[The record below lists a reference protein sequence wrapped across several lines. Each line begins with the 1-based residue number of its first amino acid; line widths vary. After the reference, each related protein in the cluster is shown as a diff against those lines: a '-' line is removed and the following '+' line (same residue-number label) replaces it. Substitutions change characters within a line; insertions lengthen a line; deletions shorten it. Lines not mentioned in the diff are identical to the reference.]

1 MMKRM
6 LALLLCTSL
15 ALSLLPGCTAA
26 SAARE
31 LTAQEVYAANYD
43 GSPELAEQVDAALS
57 AFGLELLRNTR
68 AAQEGSV
75 LLSPLSVALALSM
88 AANGAEGETMA
99 QFQETMGGVSLEALN
114 AACQSLL
121 SDYRQLGGSTRAS
134 IANSLW
140 VDPEGQISE
149 EFTGRCMGIYGAEV
163 FQGELSS
170 SGIVHD
176 VNRWVSKQTKGL
188 IPELVQQPFPEDTA
202 ALLVNALYLN
212 NTWEL
217 EFDPHSTHPR
227 KFTHSGGQVEQMD
240 FLHHSFTD
248 LLYLQGEG
256 AQGVVL
262 PYDDGRLAFVAI
274 LPDSPDL
281 RGWLDSLDGN
291 VLSQL
296 VQGAEEQRFFRLAFP
311 KFEAEWSGSLQEVL
325 KDMGLEDA
333 FTPGQ
338 ADFSRMGD
346 HPNGYYLSEVI
357 HAAKLQVNEK
367 GTEAAAATLV
377 AANDGAAPPPAEG
390 IKLLLDRPFLY
401 GIFDRQNGIPLFLG
415 TFE

>member
-1 MMKRM
+1 MKR
-6 LALLLCTSL
+6 
-15 ALSLLPGCTAA
+15 ALSLLLVSALSLFLLAGC
-26 SAARE
+26 SAAE
-31 LTAQEVYAANYD
+31 QLSAEPISLTAQE
-43 GSPELAEQVDAALS
+43 LS
-57 AFGLELLRNTR
+57 AHGPDTQNACDVLSTFGLELLRNTKQ
-68 AAQEGSV
+68 ACEST
-75 LLSPLSVALALSM
+75 LLSPLSVILALSM

-114 AACQSLL
+114 AACQFLL

-170 SGIVHD
+170 SGIVND

-217 EFDPHSTHPR
+217 EFDPISTYPR

-262 PYDDGRLAFVAI
+262 PYDDGRLASAAI

-281 RGWLDSLDGN
+281 GGWLDSLNGN
-291 VLSQL
+291 ALSQL
-296 VQGAEEQRFFRLAFP
+296 VQGADEQRFLYLAFP
-311 KFEAEWSGSLQEVL
+311 KFEAEWSGSLQEIL

-346 HPNGYYLSEVI
+346 HPNGYYLSEVL

-377 AANDGAAPPPAEG
+377 AAGSGAPPPAEG
-390 IKLLLDRPFLY
+390 IELLLDRPFLY

>member
-1 MMKRM
+1 MKR
-6 LALLLCTSL
+6 
-15 ALSLLPGCTAA
+15 ALSLLLVSALSLSLLAGC
-26 SAARE
+26 SAAE
-31 LTAQEVYAANYD
+31 QLSAEPISLTAQE
-43 GSPELAEQVDAALS
+43 LS
-57 AFGLELLRNTR
+57 AHGPDTQNACDVLSTFGLELLRNTKQ
-68 AAQEGSV
+68 ACEST
-75 LLSPLSVALALSM
+75 LLSPLSVILALSM

-114 AACQSLL
+114 AACQFLL

-170 SGIVHD
+170 SGIVND

-217 EFDPHSTHPR
+217 EFDPISTYPR

-262 PYDDGRLAFVAI
+262 PYDDGRLASAAI

-281 RGWLDSLDGN
+281 GGWLDSLNGN
-291 VLSQL
+291 ALSQL
-296 VQGAEEQRFFRLAFP
+296 VQGADEQRFLYLAFP
-311 KFEAEWSGSLQEVL
+311 KFEAEWSGSLQEIL

-346 HPNGYYLSEVI
+346 HPNGYYLSEVL

-377 AANDGAAPPPAEG
+377 AAGSGAPPPAEG
-390 IKLLLDRPFLY
+390 IELLLDRPFLY

>member
-1 MMKRM
+1 MKRV
-6 LALLLCTSL
+6 LSLLLAG
-15 ALSLLPGCTAA
+15 ALSLSLLAGC
-26 SAARE
+26 SAAE
-31 LTAQEVYAANYD
+31 QLSAEPISLTAQELSAHDLDTKAAYD
-43 GSPELAEQVDAALS
+43 ALS
-57 AFGLELLRNTR
+57 AFGLKLLQSTE
-68 AAQEGSV
+68 QTGEST
-75 LLSPLSVALALSM
+75 LLSPLSVTLALSM
-88 AANGAEGETMA
+88 AANGAEGETLA
-99 QFQETMGGVSLEALN
+99 QFQEALGGVSLEALN

-149 EFTGRCMGIYGAEV
+149 TFIGRCIGSYGAEV

-202 ALLVNALYLN
+202 ALLINALYLN

-262 PYDDGRLAFVAI
+262 PYDDG
-274 LPDSPDL
+274 
-281 RGWLDSLDGN
+281 GWPS
-291 VLSQL
+291 
-296 VQGAEEQRFFRLAFP
+296 
-311 KFEAEWSGSLQEVL
+311 
-325 KDMGLEDA
+325 
-333 FTPGQ
+333 
-338 ADFSRMGD
+338 
-346 HPNGYYLSEVI
+346 
-357 HAAKLQVNEK
+357 
-367 GTEAAAATLV
+367 
-377 AANDGAAPPPAEG
+377 
-390 IKLLLDRPFLY
+390 
-401 GIFDRQNGIPLFLG
+401 
-415 TFE
+415 

>member
-1 MMKRM
+1 MI
-6 LALLLCTSL
+6 
-15 ALSLLPGCTAA
+15 
-26 SAARE
+26 
-31 LTAQEVYAANYD
+31 
-43 GSPELAEQVDAALS
+43 
-57 AFGLELLRNTR
+57 
-68 AAQEGSV
+68 
-75 LLSPLSVALALSM
+75 LALSM

-121 SDYRQLGGSTRAS
+121 SDYRQLGSSTRAS

-170 SGIVHD
+170 SGIVNE

-217 EFDPHSTHPR
+217 EFDPISTYPR

-240 FLHHSFTD
+240 FLHHSTD
-248 LLYLQGEG
+248 LLYLQGED

-262 PYDDGRLAFVAI
+262 PYDDGRLAFAAI

-281 RGWLDSLDGN
+281 GGWLDSLNGN
-291 VLSQL
+291 ALSQL
-296 VQGAEEQRFFRLAFP
+296 VQGADEQRFLHLAFP
-311 KFEAEWSGSLQEVL
+311 KFEAEWSGSLQDIL
-325 KDMGLEDA
+325 KDMGLEAA

-377 AANDGAAPPPAEG
+377 AAGDGAPPPAEG
-390 IKLLLDRPFLY
+390 IELLLDRPFLY

>member
-1 MMKRM
+1 MKR
-6 LALLLCTSL
+6 
-15 ALSLLPGCTAA
+15 ALSLLLVSALSLSLLAGC
-26 SAARE
+26 SAAE
-31 LTAQEVYAANYD
+31 QLSAEPISLTAQELSAHGPDTQNACD
-43 GSPELAEQVDAALS
+43 ALS
-57 AFGLELLRNTR
+57 AFGLELLRNTKQ
-68 AAQEGSV
+68 AGEST
-75 LLSPLSVALALSM
+75 LLSPLSVILALSM

-170 SGIVHD
+170 SGIVNE

-217 EFDPHSTHPR
+217 EFDPISTYPR

-240 FLHHSFTD
+240 FLHHSTD
-248 LLYLQGEG
+248 LLYLQGED

-262 PYDDGRLAFVAI
+262 PYDDGRLAFAAI

-281 RGWLDSLDGN
+281 GGWLDSLNGN
-291 VLSQL
+291 ALSQL
-296 VQGAEEQRFFRLAFP
+296 VQGADEQRFLHLAFP
-311 KFEAEWSGSLQEVL
+311 KFEAEWSGSLQDIL
-325 KDMGLEDA
+325 KDMGLEAA

-377 AANDGAAPPPAEG
+377 AAGDGAPPPAEG
-390 IKLLLDRPFLY
+390 IELLLDRPFLY

>member
-1 MMKRM
+1 MKRA
-6 LALLLCTSL
+6 LPLLLTG
-15 ALSLLPGCTAA
+15 ALSLSLLAGC
-26 SAARE
+26 SAAERLAAE
-31 LTAQEVYAANYD
+31 PIFLTAQELSAHDLDTKAAYD
-43 GSPELAEQVDAALS
+43 ALS
-57 AFGLELLRNTR
+57 AFGLKLLQSTE
-68 AAQEGSV
+68 QTGEGT
-75 LLSPLSVALALSM
+75 LLSPLSVTLALSM
-88 AANGAEGETMA
+88 AANGAEGETLA
-99 QFQETMGGVSLEALN
+99 QFQEALGGVSLEALN

-121 SDYRQLGGSTRAS
+121 SDYQQLGGSTRAS

-140 VDPEGQISE
+140 LDPEGQISE
-149 EFTGRCMGIYGAEV
+149 TFIGRCMGSYGAEV

-188 IPELVQQPFPEDTA
+188 IPELVQEPFPEDTA
-202 ALLVNALYLN
+202 ALLINALYLN

-248 LLYLQGEG
+248 LLYL
-256 AQGVVL
+256 
-262 PYDDGRLAFVAI
+262 
-274 LPDSPDL
+274 
-281 RGWLDSLDGN
+281 
-291 VLSQL
+291 SQL

-311 KFEAEWSGSLQEVL
+311 KFEAEWSGSLQEML
-325 KDMGLEDA
+325 TDMGLEAA
-333 FTPGQ
+333 FTPGL

-346 HPNGYYLSEVI
+346 RSNGYYLSEVL

-377 AANDGAAPPPAEG
+377 APGSGAPPPEQG
-390 IKLLLDRPFLY
+390 VELLLDRPFLY
-401 GIFDRQNGIPLFLG
+401 GIFDRQNGLPLFLG

>member
-1 MMKRM
+1 MKR
-6 LALLLCTSL
+6 
-15 ALSLLPGCTAA
+15 ALSLLLVSALSLSLLAGC
-26 SAARE
+26 SAAE
-31 LTAQEVYAANYD
+31 QLSAEPISLTAQELSAHGPDTQNACD
-43 GSPELAEQVDAALS
+43 ALS
-57 AFGLELLRNTR
+57 AFGLELLRNTKQ
-68 AAQEGSV
+68 AGEST
-75 LLSPLSVALALSM
+75 LLSPLSVILALSM
-88 AANGAEGETMA
+88 ATNGAEGETMA

-140 VDPEGQISE
+140 VDPEGQISG
-149 EFTGRCMGIYGAEV
+149 EFTGCCMGIYGAEV

-170 SGIVHD
+170 SGIVND

-202 ALLVNALYLN
+202 ALLVNALYLR

-217 EFDPHSTHPR
+217 EFDPISTYPR
-227 KFTHSGGQVEQMD
+227 KFTHSSGQVEQMD
-240 FLHHSFTD
+240 FLHHSTD

-262 PYDDGRLAFVAI
+262 PYDDGRLAFAAI

-281 RGWLDSLDGN
+281 GGWPDSLNGN
-291 VLSQL
+291 ALSQL
-296 VQGAEEQRFFRLAFP
+296 VQGADEQRFLHLAFP
-311 KFEAEWSGSLQEVL
+311 KFEAEWSGSLQEIL

-377 AANDGAAPPPAEG
+377 AAGDGAAPPPAEG

>member
-1 MMKRM
+1 MKR
-6 LALLLCTSL
+6 
-15 ALSLLPGCTAA
+15 ALSLLLVSALSLSLLAGC
-26 SAARE
+26 SAAE
-31 LTAQEVYAANYD
+31 QLSAEPISLTAQE
-43 GSPELAEQVDAALS
+43 LS
-57 AFGLELLRNTR
+57 AHGPDTQNACDVLSTFGLELLRNTKQ
-68 AAQEGSV
+68 ACEST
-75 LLSPLSVALALSM
+75 LLSPLSVILALSM

-114 AACQSLL
+114 AACQFLL

-170 SGIVHD
+170 SGIVND

-217 EFDPHSTHPR
+217 EFDPISTYPR

-262 PYDDGRLAFVAI
+262 PYDDGRLAFAAI

-281 RGWLDSLDGN
+281 GGWLDSLNGN
-291 VLSQL
+291 ALSQL
-296 VQGAEEQRFFRLAFP
+296 VQGADEQRFLYLAFP
-311 KFEAEWSGSLQEVL
+311 KFEAEWSGSLQEIL

-346 HPNGYYLSEVI
+346 HPNGYYLSEVL

-377 AANDGAAPPPAEG
+377 AAGSGAPPPAEG
-390 IKLLLDRPFLY
+390 IELLLDRPFLY